1 VAGYLERSIEGR
13 VAVVTGAASGIGRA
27 TAILMAEQGA
37 SVAIFDLQRES
48 VMAVADEITSEGGTA
63 RGWVVDVTDSAAAA
77 SAVSEV
83 SSTLGPISILVNC
96 AGMALICPIESEK
109 YEAAWDRAL
118 AVHLTGTM
126 RMIRLCLGDLVRS
139 GAGRVVNVSS
149 TEGHG
154 GTAGTSPYSVAKHGV
169 IGLTRSFAVELAPR
183 GVLVNCVSPGPIH
196 TGVTSRI
203 PEKDK
208 TRFAQ
213 RYVPVGRYGE
223 PREVAHMILSLCLP
237 ASSYVT
243 GAVLPVDG
251 GMLAQL
257 QPPAIRN
264 SSPTVGQ

>member
-1 VAGYLERSIEGR
+1 MMADDRERSIAEK
-13 VAVVTGAASGIGRA
+13 VAVVTGGASGIGRA

-37 SVAIFDLQRES
+37 SVALFDIERES
-48 VMAVADEITSEGGTA
+48 VTDAADEIVSLGGKA
-63 RGWVVDVTDSAAAA
+63 RGWVADVTDSAGAAA
-77 SAVSEV
+77 AISEA
-83 SSTLGPISILVNC
+83 SSLFGPIDILVNC
-96 AGMALICPIESEK
+96 AGMAVICPIESEN
-109 YEAAWDRAL
+109 YEAAWNRAL

-126 RMIRLCLGDLVRS
+126 QMIRLCLDDLVRS

-203 PEKDK
+203 PENDK
-208 TRFAQ
+208 ARFAQ

-243 GAVLPVDG
+243 GAVLPIDG

-257 QPPAIRN
+257 QPSAIRK
-264 SSPTVGQ
+264 SPAL